1 MSSADLR
8 YPPRTLWADY
18 MRAAAGLVLCGL
30 PLLALDVNRW
40 LAVVLGA
47 GLVLFALFLV
57 RTALRQRTRFVLG
70 PDTLCADGPGGKVVE
85 WNRLDRLKLSYFS
98 TKRDRTGGWM
108 QLSVGSAG
116 AGTVKVDSAPAKGK
130 KSCSNAM
137 TANGRGAVSSIQSA
151 KSQPSAR
158 NPGNVCSASWGPS
171 CFRR

>member
-57 RTALRQRTRFVLG
+57 RTALRQGTRFVLG

-116 AGTVKVDSAPAKGK
+116 AGTVKVDSALDGFYDIVERA
-130 KSCSNAM
+130 AAAAL
-137 TANGRGAVSSIQSA
+137 ANGVELTLATRANLKSMGISVSEQT
-151 KSQPSAR
+151 
-158 NPGNVCSASWGPS
+158 GSWEEGV
-171 CFRR
+171 